1 MEEGI
6 SQQLEAGDAAD
17 PEFLAAVLWRLQ
29 LAKARARLREVH
41 AGLLEA
47 HLARLRAAPDTS
59 VDVAAAMGW
68 DREVRLPRVSVRV
81 LLGCCA
87 RLREVHAGLLEAHL
101 ERLRAVPDTAVEVAA
116 AMGWDREVRLPRV
129 VVLGQ
134 GFSKRGLP

>member
-17 PEFLAAVLWRLQ
+17 PEFLAAVLRRLQ

-41 AGLLEA
+41 AALLEA

-68 DREVRLPRVSVRV
+68 DREVRLPRVC
-81 LLGCCA
+81 G
-87 RLREVHAGLLEAHL
+87 
-101 ERLRAVPDTAVEVAA
+101 
-116 AMGWDREVRLPRV
+116 
-129 VVLGQ
+129 
-134 GFSKRGLP
+134 